1 MWFDPD
7 LDTAWKDGFQKGISA
22 AGYKPMRIDTK
33 EHANKI

>member
-7 LDTAWKDGFQKGISA
+7 LDTDGFQKGISA